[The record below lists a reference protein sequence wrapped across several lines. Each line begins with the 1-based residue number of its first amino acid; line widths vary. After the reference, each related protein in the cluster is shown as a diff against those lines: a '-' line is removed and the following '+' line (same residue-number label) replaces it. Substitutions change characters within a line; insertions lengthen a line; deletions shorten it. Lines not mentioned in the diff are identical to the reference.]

1 MQSFDDNEMEIVT
14 EDEVETPLGGD
25 LNNPEKK
32 AMKLYVFFLF
42 ISNFGYCFV
51 YSTIAN
57 VQVYTNFGSIV
68 QL

>member
-32 AMKLYVFFLF
+32 AMKL
-42 ISNFGYCFV
+42 
-51 YSTIAN
+51 
-57 VQVYTNFGSIV
+57 
-68 QL
+68 